1 MLASGNSMMT
11 QQLFQNQNQ
20 AYAGGFGG
28 SYEGWPGMAL
38 KQIMGQIDLFNF
50 QSQNTSSS
58 YNGVPE
64 KWQIESNN
72 NSQESS
78 NFSSE
83 VIQLFDKLE
92 TLKVLLLFVKMLA
105 YFL

>member
-1 MLASGNSMMT
+1 MLAPGNMMS
-11 QQLFQNQNQ
+11 QQLFQTHKNEQHQ
-20 AYAGGFGG
+20 TGYPDGFGG
-28 SYEGWPGMAL
+28 SYDGWPGMAL

-72 NSQESS
+72 NSQERRRKCDK
-78 NFSSE
+78 
-83 VIQLFDKLE
+83 IQ
-92 TLKVLLLFVKMLA
+92 
-105 YFL
+105 